1 MNCPDCKDHFYDDSP
16 QVNAEFD
23 YEWTVRR
30 GNGKKEKD
38 SERSG
43 GSNKSNSKERTVVRM
58 RTV

>member
-1 MNCPDCKDHFYDDSP
+1 MN
-16 QVNAEFD
+16 
-23 YEWTVRR
+23 R